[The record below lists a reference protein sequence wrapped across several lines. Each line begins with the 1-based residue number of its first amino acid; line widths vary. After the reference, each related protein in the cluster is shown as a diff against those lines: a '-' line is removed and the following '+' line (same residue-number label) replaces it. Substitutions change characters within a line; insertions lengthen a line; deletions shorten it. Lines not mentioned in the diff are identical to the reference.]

1 MLRRLVPEG
10 RTHRLAPT
18 IAAMLQYAAV
28 VALGKYGGELQEG
41 TVAYKLIRADE
52 MGQEEAEELLL
63 PLVKRFFK
71 DASVEYART
80 NASGERYSVAE
91 ETVRE
96 YINWF
101 NMPWED

>member
-10 RTHRLAPT
+10 RTHRLGPT

-28 VALGKYGGELQEG
+28 VALEKYGSELQEG

-52 MGQEEAEELLL
+52 MGDEEAEEMLL
-63 PLVKRFFK
+63 PLVRSLFK
-71 DASVEYART
+71 DAGVDYART
-80 NASGERYSVAE
+80 SASGERYSVAE
-91 ETVRE
+91 EAIRE

-101 NMPWED
+101 NMPWDN